1 MNTAKFD
8 GPNRTLTQVEHKW
21 WDLKAAAKQ
30 AVADWKKECKKT
42 GGGSNRV
49 QQPRE
54 LHYRIIQILG
64 KQSVAGIIERASG
77 MEVARPT
84 TSGNKYF

>member
-1 MNTAKFD
+1 MVGFEGRSKT
-8 GPNRTLTQVEHKW
+8 GRRRLE
-21 WDLKAAAKQ
+21 
-30 AVADWKKECKKT
+30 KECNKT

-49 QQPRE
+49 QQPSE
-54 LHYRIIQILG
+54 LHYRIIQIIG
-64 KQSVAGIIERASG
+64 EQSVAGIEGASG

>member
-1 MNTAKFD
+1 MNSAKLD
-8 GPNRTLTQVEHKW
+8 GPNRTLAQVEHKW

-30 AVADWKKECKKT
+30 AVADWKKECNKT

-49 QQPRE
+49 QQPSE
-54 LHYRIIQILG
+54 LHHGIIQIIG
-64 KQSVAGIIERASG
+64 EQSVAGIEGVSG
-77 MEVARPT
+77 MKVARPT

>member
-1 MNTAKFD
+1 MNSAKLNA
-8 GPNRTLTQVEHKW
+8 PNRTLAQVEHKW

-30 AVADWKKECKKT
+30 AVADWKEECNKT

-49 QQPRE
+49 QQSSE
-54 LHYRIIQILG
+54 LHYRIIQIIG
-64 KQSVAGIIERASG
+64 EQSAAGIEGASG
-77 MEVARPT
+77 KEFARPT